1 MRWVWRELSLATV
14 VASVV
19 LVIQPG
25 WSADVSRAWL
35 VVFALLISLAVIF
48 ELFSRAELSALNPGV
63 LSDRGGRGNREP
75 PQALRDVSEA
85 REFVTAVDY
94 TLVPFL
100 RSVARE
106 VATHRLL
113 AHHALV
119 LDSDPVRAHLI
130 LGDLVWQALELP
142 VGTDVVT
149 WPTNR
154 LDELIGALERI

>member
-100 RSVARE
+100 RS
-106 VATHRLL
+106 
-113 AHHALV
+113 
-119 LDSDPVRAHLI
+119 
-130 LGDLVWQALELP
+130 
-142 VGTDVVT
+142 
-149 WPTNR
+149 
-154 LDELIGALERI
+154 